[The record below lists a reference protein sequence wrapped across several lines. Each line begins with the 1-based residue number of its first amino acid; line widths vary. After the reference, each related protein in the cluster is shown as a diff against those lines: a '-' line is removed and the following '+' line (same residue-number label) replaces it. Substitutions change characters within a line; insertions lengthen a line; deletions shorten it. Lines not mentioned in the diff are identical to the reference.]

1 MFSFGNRITF
11 SSFGVVLLPKDQM
24 ALKERSISVKH
35 EDIISKL
42 TIEQKCALLS
52 GKNTWQTQYYPKQ
65 GVPSIW
71 LSDGPNGLR
80 KQAGAADHL
89 GLNPSEPAT
98 CFPTAATMANSWDP
112 ALGEEIGRALGEETA
127 AYRVNVLL
135 GPGLN
140 IKRSP
145 LCGRSFEYFSEDP
158 YLSGKM
164 AAGYVRGIQAN
175 GVAACP
181 KHFAVNS
188 QELRRM
194 ASDSILDERTLR
206 ELYLTA
212 FEIVVK
218 EAHPKA
224 IMSAYNK
231 VNGVYANENKHLLVD
246 ILRKDWGFD
255 GAVVTDWGGSND
267 HVEGVK
273 NGSTLEMPSPGLG
286 AARKLLKA
294 LEDGKISEHTIDE
307 RVDELLD
314 LALSTDE
321 AIQKAPRKFDE
332 AAHHQL
338 AKRAAAESIVLL
350 KNEDGILPLKHGKKV
365 TLIGD
370 FAIKPRYQ
378 GAGSSMVNPTRLDSL
393 KDAAET
399 AGLNLI
405 GYCSGYERSGKP
417 NKAYLEEAV
426 AQAKLAEVVILCI
439 GLDESSESEGLD
451 RSHICIPAVQKQL
464 LDAVAAVNPNVVAVV
479 SAGSVIETDWVTKCK
494 AVVHGYLGGQAGAGA
509 MMDVLTGWQ
518 NPCGKLAETI
528 PLNYT
533 DTPAANYFPGKK
545 QNVEYREGLYIGYRY
560 YETARKEVRY
570 PFGYGLSYTTFE
582 YSDLKVN
589 EDSAAFT
596 ITNTG
601 DRDGAEIAQ
610 LYIAKPD
617 AEVFR
622 PARELKGFA
631 KVFLKAGESK
641 TVTIPLDDKAF
652 RYWNVETNRWEVE
665 GGTYQLLVG
674 ASVQDIRLIELLN
687 VEGTNAP
694 DPYKGK
700 KLACYR
706 TATIKSVPDDEFETL
721 LGHPVPEEKTVIDRT
736 MTLGELN
743 HSRSP
748 LCWLIAGVL
757 TLLLKAG
764 EKKGKP
770 DLNILF
776 QYNMPLRALA
786 QMTNGAIGEEFVD
799 GLVLEA
805 KGFWLVGIL
814 RALAGLVQNYVGNSR
829 YQAKLDEQSK

>member
-1 MFSFGNRITF
+1 M
-11 SSFGVVLLPKDQM
+11 
-24 ALKERSISVKH
+24 KH
-35 EDIISKL
+35 PEILQKL
-42 TIEQKCALLS
+42 SLEQKCALLS
-52 GKNTWQTQYYPKQ
+52 GKNTWQTQDYPRQ
-65 GVPSIW
+65 GVPAIW

-112 ALGEEIGRALGEETA
+112 ALGEEVGRALGEETA

-140 IKRSP
+140 VKRSP

-164 AAGYVRGIQAN
+164 AAAYVRGIQEN
-175 GVAACP
+175 GIAACP

-194 ASDSILDERTLR
+194 ASNSVLDERTLR

-218 EAHPKA
+218 EAHPKS

-231 VNGVYANENKHLLVD
+231 VNDTYANENHHLLVD
-246 ILRKDWGFD
+246 ILRKEWGFD

-286 AARKLLKA
+286 GARKLLKA
-294 LEDGKISEHTIDE
+294 VAEGSLTEQEIDL
-307 RVDELLD
+307 RVDELLE
-314 LALSTDE
+314 LVLSTTA
-321 AIQKAPRKFDE
+321 AIEKAPRKFDE
-332 AAHHQL
+332 DAHHQL

-350 KNEDGILPLKHGKKV
+350 KNKGGILPLKHGRKV
-365 TLIGD
+365 ALIGD
-370 FAIKPRYQ
+370 FARTPRYQ
-378 GAGSSMVNPTRLDSL
+378 GAGSSMVNPTRVDSL
-393 KDAAET
+393 KDAMET
-399 AGLNLI
+399 AELELVG
-405 GYCSGYERSGKP
+405 CCAGYERSGKL
-417 NKAYLEEAV
+417 NKTYLDEAV
-426 AQAKLAEVVILCI
+426 SQAKLADVVILCI

-451 RSHICIPAVQKQL
+451 RTHIGIPAVQKQL
-464 LDAVAAVNPNVVAVV
+464 LDAVTAANPNVVAVV
-479 SAGSVIETDWVTKCK
+479 SAGSVIETDWVEKCK

-509 MMDVLTGWQ
+509 MLEVLTGWQ

-528 PLNYT
+528 PLRYE
-533 DTPAANYFPGKK
+533 DTPAARYFPGRK
-545 QNVEYREGLYIGYRY
+545 QNAEYREGLYVGYRY
-560 YETARKEVRY
+560 YETANKAVRY
-570 PFGYGLSYTTFE
+570 PFGYGLSYTTFA
-582 YSDLKVN
+582 YSDLQVSADKVT
-589 EDSAAFT
+589 FT

-601 DRDGAEIAQ
+601 SCAGAEVAQ
-610 LYIAKPD
+610 LYVAKPD
-617 AEVFR
+617 AAVFR

-641 TVTIPLDDKAF
+641 AVTIPLDDKTF
-652 RYWNVETNRWEVE
+652 RYWNVATDRWEVE
-665 GGTYQLLVG
+665 GGSYQLLVG
-674 ASVQDIRLIELLN
+674 ANVQDIRLTADITLP
-687 VEGTNAP
+687 GTGAP
-694 DPYKGK
+694 DPYAGRE
-700 KLACYR
+700 LPDYR
-706 TATIKSVPDDEFETL
+706 TGNIQNIPDAEFEAL
-721 LGHPVPEEKTVIDRT
+721 LGRPLPEEKTAIDRT

-757 TLLLKAG
+757 TLLLRSG

-770 DLNILF
+770 NLNILF
-776 QYNMPLRALA
+776 QYNMPLRGLA
-786 QMTNGAIGEEFVD
+786 QMTNGMIGDEFVD

-805 KGFWLVGIL
+805 KGFWIIGIL
-814 RALAGLVQNYVGNSR
+814 RALVGLLQNFVANSR
-829 YQAKLDEQSK
+829 YQAKLDEQSR

>member
-1 MFSFGNRITF
+1 M
-11 SSFGVVLLPKDQM
+11 
-24 ALKERSISVKH
+24 KH
-35 EDIISKL
+35 SDIIAKL
-42 TIEQKCALLS
+42 SLEQKCALLS
-52 GKNTWQTQYYPKQ
+52 GKNTWQTQNYPKQ
-65 GVPSIW
+65 GVPAAW

-89 GLNPSEPAT
+89 GLNPSVPAT

-112 ALGEEIGRALGEETA
+112 ALGEEVGRALGEETA
-127 AYRVNVLL
+127 ANRVNVLL

-140 IKRSP
+140 LKRSP

-164 AAGYVRGIQAN
+164 AAAYVRGIQAN

-181 KHFAVNS
+181 KHFAANS

-194 ASDSILDERTLR
+194 ASNSVLDERTLR

-212 FEIVVK
+212 FEIVVR

-231 VNGVYANENKHLLVD
+231 VNGVYANENEHLLLD

-255 GAVVTDWGGSND
+255 GAVITDWGGAND

-286 AARKLLKA
+286 AARRMLEA
-294 LEDGKISEHTIDE
+294 LEAGKLSEHTLDE
-307 RVDELLD
+307 RVDELLE
-314 LALSTDE
+314 LALSTDK
-321 AIQKAPRKFDE
+321 AIQIAPKKFDE

-350 KNEDGILPLKHGKKV
+350 KNEDGILPLNPCRKV

-370 FAIKPRYQ
+370 FVRTPRYQ
-378 GAGSSMVNPTRLDSL
+378 GAGSSMVNPTQLDSL
-393 KDAAET
+393 ADVAEA

-417 NKAYLEEAV
+417 NKAYRDEAV
-426 AQAKLAEVVILCI
+426 TQAKLADVVVLCI

-451 RSHICIPAVQKQL
+451 RTHICIPAVQKEL
-464 LDAVAAVNPNVVAVV
+464 LDAVAAVNKNIVAII
-479 SAGSVIETDWVTKCK
+479 SAGSVIETDWVEKCK

-509 MMDVLTGWQ
+509 VMDVLTGWQ

-528 PLNYT
+528 PLNYS
-533 DTPAANYFPGKK
+533 DTPAAKYFPGKK
-545 QNVEYREGLYIGYRY
+545 QNAEYREGLYVGYRY
-560 YETARKEVRY
+560 YETADKPVRY
-570 PFGYGLSYTTFE
+570 PFGYGLSYTSFA
-582 YSDLKVN
+582 YSDLKVH
-589 EDSAAFT
+589 EDKVTFT
-596 ITNTG
+596 LTNTG
-601 DRDGAEIAQ
+601 NRDGAEIAQ
-610 LYIAKPD
+610 LYVAKLD
-617 AEVFR
+617 ATVFR
-622 PARELKGFA
+622 PAKELKGFA
-631 KVFLKAGESK
+631 KVFLKTGESRA
-641 TVTIPLDDKAF
+641 VTIPLDDKAF
-652 RYWNVETNRWEVE
+652 RYWNVQTNRWEVE
-665 GGTYQLLVG
+665 GGSYQLLIG
-674 ASVQDIRLIELLN
+674 ASVQDIRLMERVE
-687 VEGTNAP
+687 VEGTDAL
-694 DPYKGK
+694 DPYAGK
-700 KLACYR
+700 KLPHYL
-706 TATIKSVPDDEFETL
+706 TADIKNVSDAEFETL

-748 LCWLIAGVL
+748 LCWLISGVL
-757 TLLLKAG
+757 TLLLHSG
-764 EKKGKP
+764 EKRGKL

-786 QMTNGAIGEEFVD
+786 QMTNGMIGDEFVD

-805 KGFWLVGIL
+805 KGFWVVGIL
-814 RALAGLVQNYVGNSR
+814 RALVGLGQNYVANSR
-829 YQAKLDEQSK
+829 YQAKLDEQSR

>member
-1 MFSFGNRITF
+1 M
-11 SSFGVVLLPKDQM
+11 
-24 ALKERSISVKH
+24 KH
-35 EDIISKL
+35 PDILAKL
-42 TIEQKCALLS
+42 SIEQKCALLS

-89 GLNPSEPAT
+89 GLNPSEKAT

-112 ALGEEIGRALGEETA
+112 ELGEAVGRALGEETA

-140 IKRSP
+140 VKRSP

-164 AAGYVRGIQAN
+164 AAGYVRGIQSM

-224 IMSAYNK
+224 IMSSYNK
-231 VNGVYANENKHLLVD
+231 VNGVYANENEHLLLD
-246 ILRKDWGFD
+246 ILRKDWGFN
-255 GAVVTDWGGSND
+255 GTVVTDWGGAND
-267 HVEGVK
+267 HIEGVK
-273 NGSTLEMPSPGLG
+273 NGSTLEMPAPGLG
-286 AARKLLKA
+286 VARKLLKA
-294 LEDGKISEHTIDE
+294 LDEGEISEHTIDE

-393 KDAAET
+393 KDAAEA

-405 GYCSGYERSGKP
+405 GYCAGYERSGKP

-451 RSHICIPAVQKQL
+451 RTHIMLPEVQKQL
-464 LDAVAAVNPNVVAVV
+464 LNAVAAVNKNIVVVV
-479 SAGSVIETDWVTKCK
+479 SAGSVIETDWENQCK

-528 PLNYT
+528 PLNYV

-545 QNVEYREGLYIGYRY
+545 QNAEYREGLYIGYRY
-560 YETARKEVRY
+560 YETACKEVRY

-589 EDSAAFT
+589 ENSATFT

-610 LYIAKPD
+610 LYIAKPV
-617 AEVFR
+617 AVVFR
-622 PARELKGFA
+622 PERELKGFT
-631 KVFLKAGESK
+631 KVFLKVGESK

-652 RYWNVETNRWEVE
+652 RYWNVQTNQWEVE
-665 GGTYQLLVG
+665 GGCYQIQIG
-674 ASVQDIRLIELLN
+674 ANVQDIRLMGLIE
-687 VEGTNAP
+687 VTGTGAP
-694 DPYKGK
+694 DPYEGK
-700 KLACYR
+700 RLVHYR
-706 TATIKSVPDDEFETL
+706 TGMVKSVPDDEFAAL
-721 LGHPVPEEKTVIDRT
+721 LGHPIPAEKMVIDRT
-736 MTLGELN
+736 MTMGELN

-757 TLLLKAG
+757 TLLLKSG
-764 EKKGKP
+764 EKRGKP

-786 QMTNGAIGEEFVD
+786 QMTGGVIGDETVD

-805 KGFWLVGIL
+805 KGFWIIGLL
-814 RALAGLVQNYVGNSR
+814 RAIVGLAQNFIANSR

>member
-1 MFSFGNRITF
+1 M
-11 SSFGVVLLPKDQM
+11 
-24 ALKERSISVKH
+24 KH
-35 EDIISKL
+35 QDIISKL

-52 GKNTWQTQYYPKQ
+52 GKNTWQTQHYPKQ

-89 GLNPSEPAT
+89 GLNPSELAT

-112 ALGEEIGRALGEETA
+112 ALGEEVGKALGEETA

-140 IKRSP
+140 VKRSP
-145 LCGRSFEYFSEDP
+145 LCGRSFEYFSEAP

-164 AAGYVRGIQAN
+164 AAGYVRGIQST

-181 KHFAVNS
+181 KHFAVNN

-231 VNGVYANENKHLLVD
+231 VNGVYANENEHLLLD

-294 LEDGKISEHTIDE
+294 LEEGKISEHIIDE

-350 KNEDGILPLKHGKKV
+350 KNEDGILPLKHGKKI

-464 LDAVAAVNPNVVAVV
+464 LDAVAAVNKNLVVVV
-479 SAGSVIETDWVTKCK
+479 SAGSVIEIDWVTKCK

-560 YETARKEVRY
+560 YETACKEVRY

-589 EDSAAFT
+589 EDSATFT

-601 DRDGAEIAQ
+601 DWDGAEIAQ
-610 LYIAKPD
+610 MYVAKPG
-617 AEVFR
+617 AKIFR
-622 PARELKGFA
+622 PERELKGFS
-631 KVFLKAGESK
+631 KVFLKAGESQI
-641 TVTIPLDDKAF
+641 VTIPLDDKAF
-652 RYWNVETNRWEVE
+652 RYWNVQTNRWEVE
-665 GGTYQLLVG
+665 GGIYQIQIG
-674 ASVQDIRLIELLN
+674 ASVQDIRLMGLLN
-687 VEGTNAP
+687 VKGTNAP
-694 DPYKGK
+694 DPYEGK

-721 LGHPVPEEKTVIDRT
+721 LERPVPEEKTFIDRT

-786 QMTNGAIGEEFVD
+786 QMTNGMIGDEFVD

-805 KGFWLVGIL
+805 KGFWVIGIL
-814 RALAGLVQNYVGNSR
+814 RALVGLVQNFVNNSR
-829 YQAKLDEQSK
+829 YQAKWDEQSK